1 MNLRMYLRLPTHRE
15 LQTVS
20 LRQQLPSQQQ
30 FLEPQ
35 LLPVQQVQPDL
46 PVQQVQ
52 PPGLVQVLQR
62 VVLQQVVLQQVALQR
77 VVLQQAVLPV
87 VQRMQTILRIRQLK
101 IKILQHL
108 RMNRHQSLW

>member
-35 LLPVQQVQPDL
+35 LLPVQQVQQEL
-46 PVQQVQ
+46 PGTTGAAAGTGTGTTVGGTTAGGTTAGGTTTGGTAGGTTNADNSQDTT
-52 PPGLVQVLQR
+52 
-62 VVLQQVVLQQVALQR
+62 AKDKDT
-77 VVLQQAVLPV
+77 ATSEDE
-87 VQRMQTILRIRQLK
+87 QTPKVSGR
-101 IKILQHL
+101 
-108 RMNRHQSLW
+108 SG

>member
-1 MNLRMYLRLPTHRE
+1 MNLRMYLRLPKHRE

-35 LLPVQQVQPDL
+35 LLPVQQVQPEL

-52 PPGLVQVLQR
+52 PPVLVQVLQR
-62 VVLQQVVLQQVALQR
+62 VVLQQVALQQVALQR

-87 VQRMQTILRIRQLK
+87 VQRMQTILRIRQT
-101 IKILQHL
+101 IRPPH

>member
-20 LRQQLPSQQQ
+20 LKQQLPSQQQ

-35 LLPVQQVQPDL
+35 LLPVQQVQPEL

-52 PPGLVQVLQR
+52 PPVLVQVLQ
-62 VVLQQVVLQQVALQR
+62 
-77 VVLQQAVLPV
+77 
-87 VQRMQTILRIRQLK
+87 
-101 IKILQHL
+101 
-108 RMNRHQSLW
+108 

>member
-35 LLPVQQVQPDL
+35 LLPVQQVQPEL
-46 PVQQVQ
+46 PAQQVQ
-52 PPGLVQVLQR
+52 PPVPEQVLLP
-62 VVLQQVVLQQVALQR
+62 VQQVALQR
-77 VVLQQAVLPV
+77 VVLQQAVLLV
-87 VQRMQTILRIRQLK
+87 VQRMQTILRIRQT
-101 IKILQHL
+101 IQPPN
-108 RMNRHQSLW
+108 RMKKHQSLW